1 MDDRV
6 GVHVNLGIVCLEY
19 EAGGQEREAPA
30 AATEP
35 PGEVQ
40 EFPETSEVTTGGTVW
55 GKSTRLG
62 E

>member
-6 GVHVNLGIVCLEY
+6 GVHVDLGIVRLDY
-19 EAGGQEREAPA
+19 EAGGQEREVPAA

-40 EFPETSEVTTGGTVW
+40 EIPETSEVAEGGKV
-55 GKSTRLG
+55 
-62 E
+62 

>member
-6 GVHVNLGIVCLEY
+6 GVHVNLGIVCLDY

-40 EFPETSEVTTGGTVW
+40 EFPETSEVTAGGTV
-55 GKSTRLG
+55 
-62 E
+62 